1 MATRQYFCR
10 SLTTSHE
17 SFTKI
22 AILFQA
28 SPVLL
33 GPASPV
39 LLGQASPVLLG
50 LSAEP
55 NTDWAQLE
63 RFVWAGN
70 KTGLLSYFL
79 GVRLKI
85 SRVGLKHAICELLG
99 YFSPSQVLFPCRLS
113 DWYS

>member
-22 AILFQA
+22 AILF
-28 SPVLL
+28 
-33 GPASPV
+33 
-39 LLGQASPVLLG
+39 QASPVLLG